1 MDIFYFVIILIL
13 IYFINPLKNPEK
25 LLLTPPITISYIVI
39 MSYILSNLNIPIN
52 KIFYLIPLFIMFIY
66 RLRSIKIEDIIP
78 KFDYKKYLYLILIL
92 LFAIYLGYS
101 IFPENPGNTTDIQ
114 FHSYKTKAMMED
126 NTIFYKTDKIPYS
139 TYVNYP
145 AGTHSVIY
153 LLSSKIS
160 EILNSIQFLK
170 FYILIL
176 FVLGYYLLGGS
187 IKKGMGNFTAL
198 FLPLI
203 NMPYLILSTL
213 IPNMLGYS
221 MMLFSMYLL
230 LQYITNKKK
239 IYLLF
244 FIILTSSMAL
254 IHTFPIIILSL
265 FLLSLTIY
273 YLILKKYKLIVSY
286 WISFIISM
294 LFAFSMVFTKMAKT
308 VVSYGTSLNIHPEP
322 MIKIVHNILAGL
334 GIIYLYIWLNMSK
347 DPTGNINTF
356 LVSLVFTF
364 LLILGIYNF
373 IKNKINYGIP
383 FIVLLIFLILNIIFL
398 KVLCIPIPIPFFN
411 HQYDSARMALH
422 LQAIMPL
429 FYGSGLYYLYRKV
442 ETIRNNINIY
452 NLLKPLFIASIILF
466 SLFSA
471 HTNYEILKER
481 GKNIY
486 VMDDNDLKVFDWIDR
501 NNISNKRILNFGED
515 AGQYLPI
522 YTTNEPVY
530 TFYRFASGNSTF
542 GGLSFKELVSSV
554 DNKNYTKFIEACR
567 RENINYIYLSEKMG
581 KYDGGFFNNSKYF
594 EILYQVGNAKIVK
607 IKGN

>member
-1 MDIFYFVIILIL
+1 M
-13 IYFINPLKNPEK
+13 
-25 LLLTPPITISYIVI
+25 
-39 MSYILSNLNIPIN
+39 N
-52 KIFYLIPLFIMFIY
+52 KIFYLMSLFILFLY
-66 RLRSIKIEDIIP
+66 GLRYIKIEDIIP
-78 KFDYKKYLYLILIL
+78 KFDHKKYLYLILII

-101 IFPENPGNTTDIQ
+101 IFPENPGNITDIQ

-153 LLSSKIS
+153 ILSSKIS
-160 EILNSIQFLK
+160 DILNSIQFLK

-176 FVLGYYLLGGS
+176 FVLGYYLIGES
-187 IKKGMGNFTAL
+187 IKKSMGTFTAL

-203 NMPYLILSTL
+203 NMPYLMLSAL

-230 LQYITNKKK
+230 LQYINNKKK

-244 FIILTSSMAL
+244 FIILTSSIAL

-273 YLILKKYKLIVSY
+273 HLIIKKYKLIVSC
-286 WISFIISM
+286 WISFIASM
-294 LFAFSMVFTKMAKT
+294 LFALFMVFTKMAKT
-308 VVSYGTSLNIHPEP
+308 VVSYGTSMNLSPEP
-322 MIKIVHNILAGL
+322 MAKLVHNILAGF
-334 GIIYLYIWLNMSK
+334 GIIYVYIVGDVLKSV
-347 DPTGNINTF
+347 DNINTF
-356 LVSLVFTF
+356 LVSLVFTY

-373 IKNKINYGIP
+373 IKNKINNGII
-383 FIVLLIFLILNIIFL
+383 FIILLIFLILNIIFL
-398 KVLCIPIPIPFFN
+398 KVLYIPIPIPFFN

-422 LQAIMPL
+422 LQAIMPI
-429 FYGSGLYYLYRKV
+429 FYGSGLYYLYRRV
-442 ETIRNNINIY
+442 ESIKNINIY
-452 NLLKPLFIASIILF
+452 NLLKPLFIISIILF

-471 HTNYEILKER
+471 HTNYEILKEK

-486 VMDDNDLKVFDWIDR
+486 VIDNNDLMVFNWINK

-530 TFYRFASGNSTF
+530 TYYKFATGNSTF

-567 RENINYIYLSEKMG
+567 RENITYIYLSENIG